1 MFSSQLTA
9 VSAAFQAME
18 AENRALRARIAE
30 LEADPLPPATGGAS
44 TETIPT
50 EADYRL
56 RPADIRLDVCVGRTL
71 KGNEDK
77 RWSPAIYR
85 ETQCGGKIEED
96 GLCTRCLKKAAK
108 GAAAAAADAA
118 VTPSWSGR
126 VTEEPFRWQ
135 HMLGTAWAVHA
146 VQTGK
151 LKWLG
156 SDSASAIKAAEKEAA
171 KAAAKAAKAAEKE
184 AAKAAAKAAK
194 AAEKEAAKE
203 AAAAAKAAKAA
214 AKAEAKAAI
223 KAEANRELMLIGG
236 RIYMIK
242 GRELYEYDTT
252 LDAAGTFVGFLDSA
266 TTA

>member
-9 VSAAFQAME
+9 ASAAFQAME

-118 VTPSWSGR
+118 VTPTYYGWSGR

-146 VQTGK
+146 AQTGK

-184 AAKAAAKAAK
+184 AAK
-194 AAEKEAAKE
+194 E

-214 AKAEAKAAI
+214 AKAAI

>member
-1 MFSSQLTA
+1 MDSTMFSSQLTA
-9 VSAAFQAME
+9 ASAAFQAME

-77 RWSPAIYR
+77 RWYPAIYR

-118 VTPSWSGR
+118 VTPKYDGWSGR

-146 VQTGK
+146 AQTGK

-156 SDSASAIKAAEKEAA
+156 SDSASAIKAAEKE
-171 KAAAKAAKAAEKE
+171 
-184 AAKAAAKAAK
+184 
-194 AAEKEAAKE
+194 
-203 AAAAAKAAKAA
+203 AAKAA